1 MSIYFGAHTNISDGI
16 LNGLKYITNIGG
28 NVSQIFLGN
37 RLSAQL
43 KYKTKL
49 TKEQKT
55 EIKQYLK
62 ANNQKLF
69 VHACYVLNLAS
80 KPPTSPAIQY
90 QLNSLKYDL
99 ELGDEIGSNGLVIHL
114 GNQMKLTK
122 EESYN
127 NMAKCVMKV
136 INISKG
142 KGRIL
147 LETSAGAGTQ
157 IGVSLD
163 DLTLLWNL
171 FPTKYHSRLGICID
185 TAHIFSAGI
194 PINKPEEINKYFKLF
209 DQKIG
214 IKHLYLVHLN
224 DSKAKFNAR
233 VDRHENLEEGF
244 IFNPDKE
251 GSIKA
256 LQNILLFLVKHK
268 IPALLETPGDGS
280 LKEPQTGSYQ
290 FQLELIK
297 KLVKDYKKLPK
308 PSINL
313 IPKYLSKSHSKSHLK
328 SHFNFKTKK
337 TKKTKLNLNNYSL
350 KKTKSKQSKQS
361 KFKSKL
367 QMTDIKTETETE
379 TELEIQKGGKS
390 SFAEQEPN
398 KTIIKL
404 LMELGDLLKKEK
416 DFFRSRALQTAS
428 IILREYDQKI
438 EKSEQLKGIPR
449 VGKGTIEKVE
459 EILKTG
465 IIKELEDLKNKQKDL
480 SSIKKDPKVQ
490 LLEDLESILGI
501 GPVLAK
507 KLIKNGVISLDDL
520 KEKVEKNEIELTHQQ
535 KVGLMYHKDLDK
547 LIPREDA
554 HNIFLDIEK
563 IIKSNKEHLEWKDLE
578 IIHAGS
584 YPSGKVASKDIDILL
599 FDSKIKTKNDMKK
612 STLLIDLVE
621 FLKKENKILEV
632 LSLGSTKFL
641 GVIPATPNSPN
652 SNYVKHLDIRLIP
665 TESRIPA
672 YFFYT
677 SGGKFNQM
685 IRQIAKDKGFT
696 LSEFDLKDNEGK
708 IVKVKSEEEI
718 FHKLGVN
725 FIPMEDR
732 RAL

>member
-1 MSIYFGAHTNISDGI
+1 MSIYFGAHTNISKGV

-37 RLSAQL
+37 RLSSQL

-49 TKEQKT
+49 NQEEKT

-62 ANNQKLF
+62 ENNHKLF

-80 KPPTSPAIQY
+80 KPPTSQAIQY
-90 QLNSLKYDL
+90 QLESLKYDL
-99 ELGDEIGSNGLVIHL
+99 ELGHEIGSSGLVIHL

-122 EESYN
+122 EESYD
-127 NMAKCVMKV
+127 NMVKCVMKV
-136 INISKG
+136 IETSKG
-142 KGRIL
+142 NGRIL

-163 DLTLLWNL
+163 DLTTLWNL
-171 FPTKYHSRLGICID
+171 FPTKYHPRIGICID

-194 PINKPEEINKYFKLF
+194 PINKPYEINKYFKLF
-209 DQKIG
+209 DEKIG

-280 LKEPQTGSYQ
+280 LTESQSGSYQ
-290 FQLELIK
+290 YQLELIK

-313 IPKYLSKSHSKSHLK
+313 IPKYLSKSHSKSY
-328 SHFNFKTKK
+328 SNFKTKK
-337 TKKTKLNLNNYSL
+337 LKLNLNNYLL
-350 KKTKSKQSKQS
+350 KKTKLKQSKQFNKLKQS
-361 KFKSKL
+361 KFKMS
-367 QMTDIKTETETE
+367 DIHEQT
-379 TELEIQKGGKS
+379 GGKS
-390 SFAEQEPN
+390 SFADEEPN
-398 KTIIKL
+398 QTIIKL
-404 LMELGDLLKKEK
+404 LKELSNLLKIEK
-416 DFFRSRALQTAS
+416 DIFRSRALNTAS
-428 IILREYDQKI
+428 IILREYNQKI

-465 IIKELEDLKNKQKDL
+465 TIKELEDLKNKQKDL
-480 SSIKKDPKVQ
+480 SIIKKDPKVQ

-507 KLIKNGVISLDDL
+507 KLIKNGVVSLNDL
-520 KEKVEKNEIELTHQQ
+520 KEKVEKKEIELTHQQ
-535 KVGLMYHKDLDK
+535 TVGLMYHKDLDQ

-563 IIKSNKEHLEWKDLE
+563 TIKDKSNKTNKEHLEWKDLE

-641 GVIPATPNSPN
+641 GVIPANPESS
-652 SNYVKHLDIRLIP
+652 SNFVKHLDIRLIP

-696 LSEFDLKDNEGK
+696 LSEFDLKDSEGK

-718 FHKLGVN
+718 FEKLGVN

>member
-1 MSIYFGAHTNISDGI
+1 MSIYFGAHTNISNGV

-37 RLSAQL
+37 RLSSQL

-49 TKEQKT
+49 TQEQKT

-62 ANNQKLF
+62 ENNQKLF

-80 KPPTSPAIQY
+80 KPPTSTAIQY
-90 QLNSLKYDL
+90 QLDSLIYDL
-99 ELGDEIGSNGLVIHL
+99 ELGDEIGSSGLVIHL

-122 EESYN
+122 EEAYS
-127 NMAKCVMKV
+127 NMVKCVMKV
-136 INISKG
+136 IDTSKG
-142 KGRIL
+142 NGRIL
-147 LETSAGAGTQ
+147 LETSAGAGSQ

-163 DLTLLWNL
+163 DLTTLWNL
-171 FPTKYHSRLGICID
+171 FPTKYHPRIGICID

-194 PINKPEEINKYFKLF
+194 PINNQNEINKYFKLF
-209 DQKIG
+209 DEKIG

-280 LKEPQTGSYQ
+280 LKEPQSGSYQ

-308 PSINL
+308 ASINL
-313 IPKYLSKSHSKSHLK
+313 IPKYLHSKSHSNKT
-328 SHFNFKTKK
+328 TKK
-337 TKKTKLNLNNYSL
+337 QTKTKLNLNNHSL
-350 KKTKSKQSKQS
+350 KKTKLKQEKQSKKS
-361 KFKSKL
+361 KKSKL
-367 QMTDIKTETETE
+367 QMTDNQT
-379 TELEIQKGGKS
+379 GGKS
-390 SFAEQEPN
+390 SFAEEEPN

-428 IILREYDQKI
+428 IILREFDEKI
-438 EKSEQLKGIPR
+438 ENSQQLKGIPR

-465 IIKELEDLKNKQKDL
+465 TIKELEDLKNKQKDL
-480 SSIKKDPKVQ
+480 SSIKKDPKLE

-507 KLIKNGVISLDDL
+507 KLIKNGVVSLDDL
-520 KEKVEKNEIELTHQQ
+520 KEKVEKKEI
-535 KVGLMYHKDLDK
+535 
-547 LIPREDA
+547 
-554 HNIFLDIEK
+554 
-563 IIKSNKEHLEWKDLE
+563 
-578 IIHAGS
+578 
-584 YPSGKVASKDIDILL
+584 
-599 FDSKIKTKNDMKK
+599 
-612 STLLIDLVE
+612 
-621 FLKKENKILEV
+621 
-632 LSLGSTKFL
+632 
-641 GVIPATPNSPN
+641 
-652 SNYVKHLDIRLIP
+652 
-665 TESRIPA
+665 
-672 YFFYT
+672 
-677 SGGKFNQM
+677 
-685 IRQIAKDKGFT
+685 
-696 LSEFDLKDNEGK
+696 
-708 IVKVKSEEEI
+708 
-718 FHKLGVN
+718 
-725 FIPMEDR
+725 
-732 RAL
+732 